1 MDDFEQELA
10 RALERQE
17 APAGFSARVLARI
30 NAERRVS
37 TVARPTW
44 RLAFAAVL
52 VIASFVGALRF
63 DQAQQQEV
71 ARGKAAKQQVLLALR
86 IAGSKM
92 QLAQKQIEQFSEKSG
107 REE

>member
-1 MDDFEQELA
+1 MDDFELELA

-17 APAGFSARVLARI
+17 APAGFSARALARI
-30 NAERRVS
+30 NAERS
-37 TVARPTW
+37 LPATRPTW
-44 RLAFAAVL
+44 RLAFAAAL

-63 DQAQQQEV
+63 DSAQQQEV
-71 ARGKAAKQQVLLALR
+71 ARGEAAKQQVLLALR

-92 QLAQKQIEQFSEKSG
+92 QIAQKQIEQFSEKGG

>member
-30 NAERRVS
+30 NAAQRTPTPHR
-37 TVARPTW
+37 TW

-52 VIASFVGALRF
+52 VIASFVGAFRF
-63 DQAQQQEV
+63 DSAQQQEV
-71 ARGKAAKQQVLLALR
+71 ARGEAARQQVMLALR

-92 QLAQKQIEQFSEKSG
+92 QIAQKQIEQFSEKGG